1 MAGQTARIAVMT
13 TMGGCS
19 GGCTALLYSMMPTRF
34 GGCGY
39 PSLEYSINGVLAG
52 MVAVCGCCA
61 VVPIWSV
68 FFIISP
74 IAVAS
79 FFINMKINEKLKVD
93 DPLGASALHYGA
105 PPHTARRPPHS
116 LRQYPMHGGRGRARA
131 RDWARGGEGWGRGG
145 SHVLL
150 PFLRAGPGI
159 VGVIMVGFFG
169 TDELTSNAYGYT
181 YGEWRTHGNAADYTG
196 VFFGGNGTQLGYQL
210 AACAIYSVYGLIT
223 CGILFFSMKVRSLAQ
238 SLALHP
244 SGQDEL
250 SWYARYSP
258 KEKGDGQMEPEAP
271 GGQNL

>member
-1 MAGQTARIAVMT
+1 MG
-13 TMGGCS
+13 GGCS

-34 GGCGY
+34 GG
-39 PSLEYSINGVLAG
+39 
-52 MVAVCGCCA
+52 CGCCA

-93 DPLGASALHYGA
+93 DPLGASALHY
-105 PPHTARRPPHS
+105 
-116 LRQYPMHGGRGRARA
+116 
-131 RDWARGGEGWGRGG
+131 
-145 SHVLL
+145 
-150 PFLRAGPGI
+150 GPGI

-223 CGILFFSMKVRSLAQ
+223 CGILFFSMKLAKI
-238 SLALHP
+238 LRVPLE
-244 SGQDEL
+244 DE
-250 SWYARYSP
+250 
-258 KEKGDGQMEPEAP
+258 KKGR
-271 GGQNL
+271 